1 MLNINTHL
9 DELRFDSRYWQDFL
23 NIKMYL
29 WSYFNARF
37 LIVDVSV
44 PFCNTIKASFLDL
57 SMFRKVASMVALPL
71 VAFL

>member
-9 DELRFDSRYWQDFL
+9 DELKFDNRYWQDFQ

-44 PFCNTIKASFLDL
+44 IFAIP
-57 SMFRKVASMVALPL
+57 
-71 VAFL
+71 